1 MVRFIRSWLE
11 LFRIPNWLTVPA
23 EPLAGLFLALAHSP
37 NSDPA
42 WLPVILAALCLYAG
56 GIGWNDY
63 FDRGRDLLRRP
74 ERPIPSGRVRSWPVL
89 WTSNLLMAAG
99 LILCG
104 LISTL
109 TLWIGLILV
118 ICIYCYDRHLKRV
131 PLIGSLTMGCCRGL
145 SLLLG
150 ASVILEA
157 SQIPAIVWLAAAVVT
172 LYVAA
177 ITQAA
182 KGEALPR
189 NPGLEVWGPFVALLF
204 SLIFYVPLVAV
215 WSLAVIGLLAV
226 VVLLPLAAAL
236 RLYAL
241 RTTRN
246 LPRTLAAKA
255 IAPKVLPRWIGWLIA
270 NLLWLSAFFI
280 WSAGLPDEIA
290 LPALASLGGCW
301 LGNRL
306 LSLLFYSS

>member
-1 MVRFIRSWLE
+1 MIRFVRNWLE

-23 EPLAGLFLALAHSP
+23 EPLAGLLLALAYSP
-37 NSDPA
+37 NTDPS
-42 WLPVILAALCLYAG
+42 WLPVILASTCLYAG

-74 ERPIPSGRVRSWPVL
+74 ERPIPSGRVDPRHVFWA
-89 WTSNLLMAAG
+89 SNLLMVAG
-99 LILCG
+99 LVVCG

-109 TLWIGLILV
+109 TLWLGLILV
-118 ICIYCYDRHLKRV
+118 ICIYCYNRHLKRV
-131 PLIGSLTMGCCRGL
+131 PLIGALTMGCCRGL

-150 ASVILEA
+150 ASTVLEA
-157 SQIPAIVWLAAAVVT
+157 ARIPSVAWLAAGIVT

-177 ITQAA
+177 ITQMA

-189 NPGLEVWGPFVALLF
+189 NPGLEVWGPFVALLLG
-204 SLIFYVPLVAV
+204 LIFYIPFVQV
-215 WSLAVIGLLAV
+215 WSPTVIGLLVAV
-226 VVLLPLAAAL
+226 LGLPLAAAV
-236 RLYAL
+236 RLHAL

-255 IAPKVLPRWIGWLIA
+255 SVPKILPGWIGWLIA
-270 NLLWLSAFFI
+270 HLLWLSAFFML
-280 WSAGLPDEIA
+280 SAAPADPAIT
-290 LPALASLGGCW
+290 PALGGLAGCW

-306 LSLLFYSS
+306 LGYLFYSS